1 MMNNTEALNL
11 LFYLALKGESA
22 YHPGYKWSV
31 EYSRSL
37 KAYFG
42 GVGIDDYMRIFARRE
57 TEDLFQQRKEITAEV
72 QSALGMMLEKPVSK
86 VERSNWQ
93 KYVVVDSDEDGS
105 KAREFEKEQLNKFG
119 PKGLFPYTFERLR
132 YWNIYDPNCFVV
144 VDIKPFDNNKDK
156 AKPYPVEI
164 TADQAIDFKYDQADL
179 LYLACLQERDGLKR
193 FTLYQPFQT
202 VVLQQIT
209 DEERKAYPGALPRQ
223 DEMFP
228 ENVEDGALVNISNKY
243 YKAIIPL
250 PHKYDKTPA
259 VRAGYIDNPMDD
271 GRTKLSIFHPA
282 LPFAKK
288 LLKTNSEADLVMSL
302 LASPI
307 PIRFADKCDERGCN
321 GGTIAGT
328 GETCG
333 KCSGTGL
340 KNRPTSAAEEIT
352 VAFPEDK
359 DDLIVGLTEMFA
371 YIHFPPEA
379 AELLL
384 QRLDWCLEKSYWFV
398 YGTDLNTKSEVAQ
411 TARFH
416 SVAEQS
422 KNDALWP
429 YSKHVSYACGYISK
443 VIASFTFVPGG
454 FGQPLIPSNLGFETS
469 FNAFEEL
476 TAARQS
482 GSSMETC
489 AILQMKGLQLV
500 LKDDPEALRR
510 AKVEDMFN
518 PFRGASEAQV
528 MVMLNS
534 SLIHEDQKI
543 YYLNKVRIID
553 SLLAQNPM
561 FYMLPYEKQK
571 PLIDKEIQKI
581 KIELGLDV
589 PGLILGGDEK
599 DTLGKIPLALQQ
611 LALARERANTAGDME
626 LVRKLGDKMDELLE
640 QI

>member
-57 TEDLFQQRKEITAEV
+57 TEELFTQRKEITAEV
-72 QSALGMMLEKPVSK
+72 QSALGMMLEKPVAK
-86 VERSNWQ
+86 VERSNWHE
-93 KYVVVDSDEDGS
+93 YIVVDSDEDGS
-105 KAREFEKEQLNKFG
+105 KAREFKKEQLNKFG

-228 ENVEDGALVNISNKY
+228 ENVQDGALVNISNKY

-250 PHKYDKTPA
+250 PHQYDKTPA

-288 LLKTNSEADLVMSL
+288 LLKTNSEVDLTAALV
-302 LASPI
+302 ASPI
-307 PIRFADKCDERGCN
+307 PIRFADKCDAPGCN
-321 GGTIAGT
+321 KGYDRTGNEKCGVCNGT
-328 GETCG
+328 G
-333 KCSGTGL
+333 K
-340 KNRPTSAAEEIT
+340 KMRPTSVAEEI
-352 VAFPEDK
+352 VVEFPDSKE
-359 DDLIVGLTEMFA
+359 DLITELTGMFA
-371 YIHFPPEA
+371 YVHFPPEA
-379 AELLL
+379 AQFLTDRWNFCFERANYAVYAVEL
-384 QRLDWCLEKSYWFV
+384 
-398 YGTDLNTKSEVAQ
+398 TTKSEVAQ

-416 SVAEQS
+416 SRAEQGV
-422 KNDALWP
+422 NDALWP
-429 YSKHVSYACGYISK
+429 YSKHISFACGYISK

-454 FGQPLIPSNLGFETS
+454 FGQPLIPANLRFETTYD
-469 FNAFEEL
+469 AFDEL
-476 TAARQS
+476 KTAREAGAS
-482 GSSMETC
+482 IDAC
-489 AILQMKGLQLV
+489 AVLQMRVMDVILQ
-500 LKDDPEALRR
+500 DDPEALKR
-510 AKVEDMFN
+510 AKIEDQFN
-518 PFRGASEAQV
+518 PFRGASESQII
-528 MVMLNS
+528 VMLNS
-534 SLIHEDQKI
+534 PFVSDEKKLF
-543 YYLNKVRIID
+543 YLNKSDIVSELANKNPLFY
-553 SLLAQNPM
+553 SLT
-561 FYMLPYEKQK
+561 YEKQK
-571 PLIDKEIQKI
+571 ALIDAKVL
-581 KIELGLDV
+581 EL
-589 PGLILGGDEK
+589 K
-599 DTLGKIPLALQQ
+599 NNLQQ
-611 LALARERANTAGDME
+611 VPALN
-626 LVRKLGDKMDELLE
+626 
-640 QI
+640 I